1 MDVKINGEDLDVPE
15 LENRTSFSDLMN
27 DLNRQIGSRNEI
39 ITEVKADGR
48 EIVSWDMT
56 ELDMSRLTRLEI
68 STLPARDFAI
78 SSFGDVGDYAG
89 EVLSVLKNVENI
101 CAKEGFEPTRAKL
114 IEGLNYI
121 LTVIESSSKVLELN
135 LAESHYDVRTG
146 GQMLTEMVSLKNR
159 IGKAPDFAAARTDL
173 SELEYTLVDW
183 LKFLETLLQRYR
195 DRQAEVG
202 EVSEVH
208 SAAREKME
216 GLDRLEA
223 DIKRIV
229 EDMYAGRIAK
239 SMEQFQDRI
248 QVLQD
253 SLLYL
258 DRLRR
263 LGRISFDA
271 VSASGENL
279 SVRIQ
284 KVTPILQDLSESIRI
299 GDSVL
304 TRDLLEYEILPFI
317 DYIRRIYAQISSPPA
332 RG

>member
-1 MDVKINGEDLDVPE
+1 M
-15 LENRTSFSDLMN
+15 
-27 DLNRQIGSRNEI
+27 
-39 ITEVKADGR
+39 
-48 EIVSWDMT
+48 
-56 ELDMSRLTRLEI
+56 
-68 STLPARDFAI
+68 
-78 SSFGDVGDYAG
+78 
-89 EVLSVLKNVENI
+89 
-101 CAKEGFEPTRAKL
+101 
-114 IEGLNYI
+114 
-121 LTVIESSSKVLELN
+121 
-135 LAESHYDVRTG
+135 
-146 GQMLTEMVSLKNR
+146 
-159 IGKAPDFAAARTDL
+159 
-173 SELEYTLVDW
+173 
-183 LKFLETLLQRYR
+183 
-195 DRQAEVG
+195 G